1 MEVDVPNDLFFEVST
16 GVTNFFDFVNG
27 RIITPRENIDITLD
41 FRNNG
46 LYTGEGNN
54 THVDGYVNNTGDLDF
69 RFPIGDDFRLRT
81 MTVLPLD
88 TSFTLYKGAYFFEN
102 PNSPSTLS
110 GFFNTNLF
118 QNTLSIISTKE
129 YWDLNGILPARVTL
143 TWDEQSDIS
152 FLADELSSLRVV
164 GFSTALNQWVNLGN
178 SAFSGTMEAG
188 EITSDI
194 IEPNLY
200 SALTFGSVLRGNG
213 AITVYTL
220 ISPNGDG
227 KNDTLIIEG
236 LETSPDNELILFN
249 RWGVEVFRKKNY
261 DNSFNGISNGRVTLD
276 GSSELPVGTYFYVL
290 KLQDQKDLAGAFYIN
305 R

>member
-1 MEVDVPNDLFFEVST
+1 M
-16 GVTNFFDFVNG
+16 
-27 RIITPRENIDITLD
+27 
-41 FRNNG
+41 
-46 LYTGEGNN
+46 
-54 THVDGYVNNTGDLDF
+54 
-69 RFPIGDDFRLRT
+69 
-81 MTVLPLD
+81 
-88 TSFTLYKGAYFFEN
+88 
-102 PNSPSTLS
+102 
-110 GFFNTNLF
+110 
-118 QNTLSIISTKE
+118 
-129 YWDLNGILPARVTL
+129 
-143 TWDEQSDIS
+143 
-152 FLADELSSLRVV
+152 ADELSSLRVV

-178 SAFSGTMEAG
+178 SSFSGTMESG

-249 RWGVEVFRKKNY
+249 RWGVEVYRKKNY
-261 DNSFNGISNGRVTLD
+261 DNSFGGISDGRATID